1 MNFIKHSE
9 LNGVHAMFS
18 PSQSSWLR
26 YDDQTMLDR
35 YTGKYRT
42 ALGTE
47 IHEYAAIQINLFLKV
62 SSARNLVSGLT
73 TYIYTKYQGLKQEQY
88 GMTLIKS
95 LEYMPQ
101 EVFETVKKYI
111 NDAIGFRMTPEQ
123 PLVYSEYFFGT
134 TDAISF
140 RDNFLR
146 IHDLKTGDKQA
157 RMEQLE
163 VYAALFCLEYKFKP
177 SDIQMELRL
186 YQSNEIVFH
195 NPGHEEID
203 PIIDKI
209 VYSTKMLDKE
219 TK

>member
-73 TYIYTKYQGLKQEQY
+73 TYIYTKYQGLKQSEY
-88 GMTLIKS
+88 GMQLIKA
-95 LEYMPQ
+95 LEYIPQ
-101 EVFETVKKYI
+101 DVFDTVKKYI
-111 NDAIGFRMTPEQ
+111 NDAIGYKMTPEQ
-123 PLVYSEYFFGT
+123 PLYYSEYFFGT
-134 TDAISF
+134 TDTISF

-163 VYAALFCLEYKFKP
+163 CYAALFCLEYKFKP

-186 YQSNEIVFH
+186 YQSNEIIFH
-195 NPGHEEID
+195 NPGAEEID
-203 PIIDKI
+203 PIIEKI

>member
-47 IHEYAAIQINLFLKV
+47 IHEYAAIQINLYLKV

-73 TYIYTKYQGLKQEQY
+73 TYIYTKYQGLKQDAY
-88 GMTLIKS
+88 GMLLIKH
-95 LEYMPQ
+95 LEYIPQ
-101 EVFETVKKYI
+101 DVFETVKKYI

-123 PLVYSEYFFGT
+123 PLYHSEYFFGT
-134 TDAISF
+134 ADTISF

-146 IHDLKTGDKQA
+146 IHDLKTGDQQA

-163 VYAALFCLEYKFKP
+163 IYAALFCLEYKFRP

-186 YQSNEIVFH
+186 YQKNEIIFH
-195 NPGHEEID
+195 NPGAEEID

-209 VYSTKMLDKE
+209 TYSPKMLDKE

>member
-47 IHEYAAIQINLFLKV
+47 IHEYAAIQINLYLKV
-62 SSARNLVSGLT
+62 SSVRNLVSGLT
-73 TYIYTKYQGLKQEQY
+73 TYIYTKYQGLKQNEY
-88 GMTLIKS
+88 GMLLIKH

-123 PLVYSEYFFGT
+123 PLYYSEYFFGT
-134 TDAISF
+134 TDTICF

-163 VYAALFCLEYKFKP
+163 CYAALFCLEYKFKP

-186 YQSNEIVFH
+186 YQSNEIIFH
-195 NPGHEEID
+195 NPGPEEID
-203 PIIDKI
+203 PIIEKI
-209 VYSTKMLDKE
+209 VYSTKMIDKA

>member
-47 IHEYAAIQINLFLKV
+47 IHEYAAIQINLFLKA

-73 TYIYTKYQGLKQEQY
+73 TYIYTKYQGLKQPEY
-88 GMTLIKS
+88 GMQLIKAI
-95 LEYMPQ
+95 EYIPQ
-101 EVFETVKKYI
+101 EVFDTVKKYI
-111 NDAIGFRMTPEQ
+111 NDAIGYKMTPEQ
-123 PLVYSEYFFGT
+123 PLFYSEWFFGT
-134 TDAISF
+134 ADTISF
-140 RDNFLR
+140 RDSFLR

-186 YQSNEIVFH
+186 YQSNEIIFH
-195 NPGHEEID
+195 NPGAEEIE
-203 PIIDKI
+203 PIIEKM
-209 VYSTKMLDKE
+209 VYSTKMLEKE